1 MDTKLEELCAGIGR
15 LRTAIVGDT
24 LREMGL
30 HHQILSH
37 TISGL
42 VRGMKVV
49 GPAFCLRGEAVMGAP
64 VKYPS
69 GAKQAKYELFHKMY
83 PGCVLVYATGGYDE
97 AAAWGDNINMTAKI
111 KGCLGI
117 VVDGGFR
124 DAQSIVESGLQC
136 FGRFITPTSSAPR
149 YNIVEFEVPIVMPGQ
164 TTKHVSVHP
173 GDIVLGDYDG
183 VVIVPRRAAADC
195 LAYATELARIEAG
208 QFEKLA
214 RGEDRQ
220 TVYESV
226 SRFGHIKKWAG

>member
-1 MDTKLEELCAGIGR
+1 MDQKLQELCDGIGK

-49 GPAFCLRGEAVMGAP
+49 GPAFCIRGEAVMGAP
-64 VKYPS
+64 TKFPAGTKQPKYDM
-69 GAKQAKYELFHKMY
+69 FHKMY

-97 AAAWGDNINMTAKI
+97 SAAWGDNINMTAKT
-111 KGCLGI
+111 KGCRGI

-124 DAQSIVESGLQC
+124 DAESIIASGLQC
-136 FGRFITPTSSAPR
+136 FGRFITPLSSAPR
-149 YNIVEFEVPIVMPGQ
+149 YNITDFEVPVVLPGQ
-164 TTKHVSVHP
+164 TTKHVTVNP
-173 GDIVLGDYDG
+173 GDIVLGDFDG
-183 VVIVPRRAAADC
+183 VIIVPRRAAADC
-195 LAYATELARIEAG
+195 LAYANELARIEAG
-208 QFEKLA
+208 QFDRLV